1 MGNKKIG
8 KIEKTMDADLTIAEY
23 KKQMKVTGYAQRTID
38 LYGWGLN
45 GFKGYLQDQQIGDLR
60 KVNHQTILDYQ
71 AQVRSEPTAVETS
84 AIKIRA
90 VKRLFEHLTDAHRLL
105 INPTEGIV
113 ETNRQKRKIGTVL
126 TVAEMKTLL
135 DQPNLS
141 LPMQIRDKAIM
152 EVLYCTGIRSDE
164 LLNLQ
169 VYDADLKDKVL
180 FIGKGKGKKQR
191 IVPLGRKA
199 VTYLKEYLQNI
210 RPRCAGKNP
219 KERTMFLNQQGR
231 PLTWNCIRV
240 RINEYRL
247 KAGIKKS
254 IGLHAFRRSCATHML
269 QQGADIRYI
278 QKLLGH
284 KYLKTTQ
291 LYTKVMPTDVK
302 KTHDK
307 THPGV
312 KGKRRKAKG
321 QRLKKDKN
329 HED

>member
-1 MGNKKIG
+1 
-8 KIEKTMDADLTIAEY
+8 MDAQVTIAEY

-38 LYGWGLN
+38 IYGWGLKAF
-45 GFKGYLQDQQIGDLR
+45 GGYLQDQQIGDLR
-60 KVNHQTILDYQ
+60 RVNHQTILDYQ
-71 AQVRSEPTAVETS
+71 AQVRAEPAAMETQ

-90 VKRLFEHLTDAHRLL
+90 VKRLFEYLTDAHRLL
-105 INPTEGIV
+105 INPAEGIV

-126 TVAEMKTLL
+126 TIAEMKTLL
-135 DQPNLS
+135 EQPNLS
-141 LPMQIRDKAIM
+141 LPMPIRDKAIM
-152 EVLYCTGIRSDE
+152 EVLYSTGIRSDE

-191 IVPLGRKA
+191 IVPLGKKA
-199 VTYLKEYLQNI
+199 VTYLKEYLENI
-210 RPRCAGKNP
+210 RPRCARKNP
-219 KERTMFLNQQGR
+219 KERTLFLNQQGR
-231 PLTWNCIRV
+231 PLTWNNVRV
-240 RINEYRL
+240 RINKYRL

-291 LYTKVMPTDVK
+291 LYTKVVPTDVK

-312 KGKRRKAKG
+312 KGKRRKAQG
-321 QRLKKDKN
+321 TGSRKDKM